1 MAPLIPERMLVLDLV
16 RQIVASCMEPA
27 SRVERR
33 VMRITAYGVWDLE
46 ICIDVPIER
55 EKALRANGEH
65 LEN

>member
-1 MAPLIPERMLVLDLV
+1 MAPLIPEHMLVLDLV
-16 RQIVASCMEPA
+16 HQIVVSCMDPE
-27 SRVERR
+27 SIVERR
-33 VMRITAYGVWDLE
+33 VMRIPAYGVWDLE